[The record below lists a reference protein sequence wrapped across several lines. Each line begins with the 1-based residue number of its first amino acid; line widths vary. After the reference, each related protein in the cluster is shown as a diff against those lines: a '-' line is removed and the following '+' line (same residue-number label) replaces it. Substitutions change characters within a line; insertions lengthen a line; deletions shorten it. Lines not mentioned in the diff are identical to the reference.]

1 MTETEKGIT
10 VVGFS
15 PTMRVA
21 LQSDIYKQ
29 LMTLSIGGK
38 DIVLEGTTEK
48 ELNDLLESCSDRELT
63 DLSEMDFSYIERRIS
78 PNCKDFSKAKSL
90 KNGRNKADRKR
101 DRANRWR

>member
-21 LQSDIYKQ
+21 LHSKIYKE

-38 DIVLEGTTEK
+38 DIVLEGSTEK
-48 ELNDLLESCSDRELT
+48 ELNDLLESCSDKELT
-63 DLSEMDFSYIERRIS
+63 ELSEMDFTKLEERIACPVHR
-78 PNCKDFSKAKSL
+78 CAKQL
-90 KNGRNKADRKR
+90 KTGRNKADRKR